1 MRTAIDIA
9 PLHRVGIGF
18 DRMFDLLEATAR
30 AQAADNWPPFDSIRL
45 SEDRYRIVMAVA
57 GFARD
62 ELDISVQA
70 NMLTVSGER
79 KGEPEGEVLHRGIA
93 NRPFSR
99 RFELAEHVQV
109 SGAQLKDGLLII
121 DLRREVPEALRPRR
135 IEIGQATDAAQ
146 QVRQLESQAA

>member
-30 AQAADNWPPFDSIRL
+30 TQAADNWPPFDSIRL

-62 ELDISVQA
+62 ELDITVQA

-79 KGEPEGEVLHRGIA
+79 KNEPEGEVLHRGIA

-99 RFELAEHVQV
+99 RFELAEHVQI

-135 IEIGQATDAAQ
+135 IEIGDASEAAP

>member
-30 AQAADNWPPFDSIRL
+30 TQAADNWPPFDSIRL

-70 NMLTVSGER
+70 NLLTVSGER
-79 KGEPEGEVLHRGIA
+79 KGDQEGEVLHRGIA

-109 SGAQLKDGLLII
+109 TGARLQDGLLTI

-135 IEIGQATDAAQ
+135 VEIGDGTDTAAR
-146 QVRQLESQAA
+146 VRQLESQAA